1 MKRSLIPS
9 AIIIAALTLTGCASG
24 LSSSSDSVGMS
35 DGSVGAP
42 EAGAPQFS
50 DQSGTVTDLGA
61 GAVSDRQ
68 VITNGY
74 MTVSVENPLASVD
87 DAIQITEDAG
97 GRVDA
102 RTEYAPTNGD
112 QGSASLTL
120 RLPSATL
127 TASIDELKALGE
139 VESVSLT
146 AQDVTTQSQDLDARI
161 TALRASLDRL
171 LALMSNATNTD
182 SLIALETAISERQG
196 NLESLEAQQRYLAD
210 QVTLSTI
217 ELSLISPANAPA
229 DVPQNFWSGIVVGWN
244 AFISAMSG
252 LLVILGVI
260 LPWIAIAAL
269 ISAAVL
275 LIVRWSKR
283 RHPHAAEPQTG
294 ASDAAPTDKVEPK
307 KVEPT
312 KVEPKKP

>member
-1 MKRSLIPS
+1 MKRSLIPT
-9 AIIIAALTLTGCASG
+9 AVLIAALTLTGCSSG
-24 LSSSSDSVGMS
+24 ADASSDSVGMS
-35 DGSVGAP
+35 DGSVVAP
-42 EAGAPQFS
+42 EAGAPQFEG
-50 DQSGTVTDLGA
+50 QTGTVTDLGTA
-61 GAVSDRQ
+61 AVSDRQ

-74 MTVSVENPLASVD
+74 ITVSVENPIATVD
-87 DAIQITEDAG
+87 EAIQLAEDAG

-112 QGSASLTL
+112 RGSASLTL

-127 TASIDELKALGE
+127 TTSINKLKALGE

-161 TALRASLDRL
+161 TALSASLDRL

-196 NLESLEAQQRYLAD
+196 NLESLQAQQRYLAD

-244 AFISAMSG
+244 AFVSAMSG
-252 LLVILGVI
+252 LLIILGVV
-260 LPWIAIAAL
+260 LPWVAITAL
-269 ISAAVL
+269 VSGVVL

-283 RHPHAAEPQTG
+283 RQPRMAAKG
-294 ASDAAPTDKVEPK
+294 
-307 KVEPT
+307 
-312 KVEPKKP
+312 EPKKP